1 MNCSASAAITL
12 LQGKWRVPILCAM
25 RDGPVRLGQL
35 SRLLPEASKKVLM
48 TELKQLVA
56 LGLVER
62 LDLSN
67 GGVVRHVEYHLI
79 DPMRPATFL
88 LLEQLEHWALIW
100 DSSVQKEAG
109 GANSVHVQKSS
120 LRSLSP
126 RASHNEPGQSLP
138 YRHPEWLRVPGS

>member
-1 MNCSASAAITL
+1 
-12 LQGKWRVPILCAM
+12 M

-56 LGLVER
+56 LGLVGR

-100 DSSVQKEAG
+100 DCAVAV
-109 GANSVHVQKSS
+109 NSRRF
-120 LRSLSP
+120 RSGLS
-126 RASHNEPGQSLP
+126 RIVFCFCS
-138 YRHPEWLRVPGS
+138 